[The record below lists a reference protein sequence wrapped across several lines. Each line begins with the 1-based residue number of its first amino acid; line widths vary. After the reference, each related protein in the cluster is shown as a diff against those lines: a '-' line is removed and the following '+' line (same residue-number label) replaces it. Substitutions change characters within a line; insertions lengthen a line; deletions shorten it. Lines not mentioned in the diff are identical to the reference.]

1 MEFKLDVQQE
11 QIEVKKTKLKVQQ
24 HKEMNN
30 ELNEA
35 MIVGLDD
42 IAEDLREA
50 LIAKRKALVDW
61 FINKPV

>member
-1 MEFKLDVQQE
+1 
-11 QIEVKKTKLKVQQ
+11 
-24 HKEMNN
+24 MNN

-42 IAEDLREA
+42 IAEDLRA
-50 LIAKRKALVDW
+50 TLIAKRKALVDW